1 MILQQENY
9 SGKRKASRQERKATR
24 QQIRQERKATRQKA
38 RQLKKSGQKAEAKAL
53 RKDFRQKART
63 LRREKDI
70 GLLGIAKSQGRAAIG
85 FFAKKQG
92 GQDDKLIKTTG
103 EGAELQKAQENTTTP
118 TPIIRGGEN
127 IVSEPRFTPIS
138 GSGGFSAGAELQEQ
152 GASEKEEKQNEDE
165 GDSTKKNPKKWL
177 WIAIA
182 LALLM
187 AIIVFFVLRK
197 E

>member
-53 RKDFRQKART
+53 RKDFRRKART

-70 GLLGIAKSQGRAAIG
+70 GLLGIVKSQGRAAIG

-152 GASEKEEKQNEDE
+152 GASEEEEKQNEDE
-165 GDSTKKNPKKWL
+165 GGNTKNKKRL

-182 LALLM
+182 LALLI
-187 AIIVFFVLRK
+187 AIIVFLVLRK